1 MKQKWVTHFIMTKR
15 MIYNVIRRI
24 EIKVKLEIE
33 NDYGLFKANNNE
45 EPDRLKIYD
54 SDGKYMEYIN
64 VSDDIAE
71 EMDGETL
78 RYTI

>member
-1 MKQKWVTHFIMTKR
+1 

-71 EMDGETL
+71 EMDEETL

>member
-1 MKQKWVTHFIMTKR
+1 MTKR
-15 MIYNVIRRI
+15 MICNVIRRI
-24 EIKVKLEIE
+24 EIKVKFKIE

-54 SDGKYMEYIN
+54 SDGKYMEYID

-71 EMDGETL
+71 EIDEETL

>member
-1 MKQKWVTHFIMTKR
+1 MTKR
-15 MIYNVIRRI
+15 MICNVIRRI

-54 SDGKYMEYIN
+54 SDGKYMEYID

-71 EMDGETL
+71 EMDEETL